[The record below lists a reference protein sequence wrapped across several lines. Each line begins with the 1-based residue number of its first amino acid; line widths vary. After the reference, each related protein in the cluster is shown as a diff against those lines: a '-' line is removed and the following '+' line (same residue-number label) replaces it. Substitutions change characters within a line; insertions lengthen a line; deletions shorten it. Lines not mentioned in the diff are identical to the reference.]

1 MRWIVAIFG
10 VPVVLGLIAISVVM
24 NFRFGMLLGRS
35 ENDGLVYALA
45 SACADILKCL
55 LPIVLAWS
63 WQRGRYLVMF
73 AGSILFLIF
82 TAYSVASSLGYAA
95 INRAERSG
103 HLAAE
108 MSRHRDLRSELDQ
121 KAAQRAGLPAF
132 RPSAALEAE
141 MLALRQHARWVATS
155 ECATATL
162 TESRTFCD
170 SYFRLKAEHATAEAA
185 DRLDREVSQLRQ
197 TLAASGEAAPGTS
210 ADPQLEVIA
219 NILSLGEDKAK
230 LALTILLSALV
241 ECGSGL
247 GFMVV
252 LAMWNDPGADRQLTP
267 SPILEPSVA
276 LSPVT
281 TPVER
286 SSLLLSPPV
295 PAPLTLEVEDT
306 SSVAAW
312 AEARLVKAPRLK
324 AFAATLYA
332 DYIKWSQNAGLSHLV
347 SWTPFL
353 RHLREAGYSENSTG
367 GGRIL
372 YPGVGLNKK
381 SKEP

>member
-10 VPVVLGLIAISVVM
+10 VPVVLGLIAISVTM
-24 NFRFGMLLGRS
+24 NFRFGLLLGRS
-35 ENDGLVYALA
+35 ENDGLVYASA

-63 WQRGRYLVMF
+63 WHRRRYLVMC
-73 AGSILFLIF
+73 AGALLFLIF

-108 MSRHRDLRSELDQ
+108 MSRHRDLRAELDQ
-121 KAAQRAGLPAF
+121 KLAQRGRMPAF
-132 RPSAALEAE
+132 RPTATLEAE
-141 MLALRQHARWVATS
+141 LIASRQHARWAATS
-155 ECATATL
+155 ECSAATL
-162 TESRTFCD
+162 AESRSFCD

-185 DRLDREVSQLRQ
+185 DRLEQEVSRLRKA
-197 TLAASGEAAPGTS
+197 LAAVGDTASVTS
-210 ADPQLEVIA
+210 ADPQVEVIA
-219 NILSLGEDKAK
+219 NIFSLAEDKAK

-252 LAMWNDPGADRQLTP
+252 LAMWNDSGTDRR
-267 SPILEPSVA
+267 PIKTEIIEQPVV
-276 LSPVT
+276 LSPVI
-281 TPVER
+281 PPIER

-295 PAPLTLEVEDT
+295 PTPKRVEIEDT

-312 AEARLVKAPRLK
+312 AKARLVEGPRLK

-332 DYIKWSQNAGLSHLV
+332 DYIKWSQNAAVSHLV

-353 RHLREAGYSENSTG
+353 QYLREAGFSENSTA

-372 YPGVGLNKK
+372 YLGISLNKK
-381 SKEP
+381 SKEL